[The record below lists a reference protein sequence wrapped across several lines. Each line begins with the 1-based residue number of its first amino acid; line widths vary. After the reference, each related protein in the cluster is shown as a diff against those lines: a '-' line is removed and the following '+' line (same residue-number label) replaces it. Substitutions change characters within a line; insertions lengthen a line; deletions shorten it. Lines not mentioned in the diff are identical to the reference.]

1 MRTKTVENYYNKTD
15 FDMAK
20 YENKGKDS
28 RKELF
33 LYFTIVT
40 IFFFFMLFI
49 FFKLSR
55 IKIISLSGNKSI
67 VVDSSIQKL
76 SNAKVIM
83 ESEKT
88 GYQTLTI
95 KHIIVVDSKGREITI
110 TPDRIIGKIMD

>member
-1 MRTKTVENYYNKTD
+1 MRMKTVENYQDKTD
-15 FDMAK
+15 FGAK
-20 YENKGKDS
+20 
-28 RKELF
+28 KELF
-33 LYFTIVT
+33 LYFAIVA
-40 IFFFFMLFI
+40 IFFFFMLFM

-55 IKIISLSGNKSI
+55 IKTISLSGNKSI